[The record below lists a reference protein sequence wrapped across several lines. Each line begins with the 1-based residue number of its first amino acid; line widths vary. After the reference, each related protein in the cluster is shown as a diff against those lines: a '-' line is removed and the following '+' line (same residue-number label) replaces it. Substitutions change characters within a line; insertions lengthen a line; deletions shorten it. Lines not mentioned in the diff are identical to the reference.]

1 MNNSTITMLIDLIE
15 AGCVITVFAYVV
27 TRTQF
32 FAQILDKQ
40 FTFKNQII
48 LILLFGMLSIFGT
61 YGGITLPS
69 GAIANIRD
77 LGPMVAGLVGGPV
90 IGVGAGIIGGVH
102 RYFLGGFVAFPCSLA
117 SVYAGL
123 IGGLW
128 YELRKKEIAIVWQ
141 AIVLA
146 VFVECC
152 HMGLVLLIA
161 RPYNEAVDTTR
172 QVMLP
177 MIAANAA
184 GVTLFVLII
193 RNLIKERRTVALFGK
208 YVSPQVAGTII
219 ERADKGELSL
229 AGQKLEVSILFA
241 DMRGFTK
248 LSSNLDNCKL
258 VDTLNIYFSAIIECI
273 NTNGGMVNKFA
284 GDNIMAVWNAPQSQP
299 EHAFL
304 AVKTALDSQKA
315 IEEVKQKFK
324 DISPIEFGIGI
335 NTGEAIAGSVGSK
348 GRAEYTVIGDTVN
361 LASRICGAAPG
372 GRIWTS
378 QQTFEKIKE
387 RIVAKELEPQYFKGK
402 EGAFKIYEVSSVLQ
416 AL

>member
-1 MNNSTITMLIDLIE
+1 MNNPTVNMLIDLIE

-40 FTFKNQII
+40 FSFKNQII
-48 LILLFGMLSIFGT
+48 LILLFGGLSIFGT

-77 LGPMVAGLVGGPV
+77 LGPLIGGLVGGPV
-90 IGVGAGIIGGVH
+90 IGVGAGIIGGIH

-117 SVYAGL
+117 TVYAGL

-128 YELRKKEIAIVWQ
+128 YELRKRELATVWQ
-141 AIVLA
+141 AIILA

-152 HMGLVLLIA
+152 HMGLVILLA
-161 RPYNEAVDTTR
+161 RPYDEAVDTTR

-177 MIAANAA
+177 MIIANAA
-184 GVTLFVLII
+184 GATLFIVII
-193 RNLIKERRTVALFGK
+193 RNLLKERRTMALFGK

-219 ERADKGELSL
+219 ERADKGDLSL
-229 AGQKLEVSILFA
+229 TGQKLEASILFA

-258 VDTLNIYFSAIIECI
+258 IDTLNIYFSAIIECI

-284 GDNIMAVWNAPQSQP
+284 GDNVMAVWNAPQSQP
-299 EHAFL
+299 DHAFL

-315 IEEVKQKFK
+315 IEEVNQKFN
-324 DISPIEFGIGI
+324 DISPVEFGIGI
-335 NTGEAIAGSVGSK
+335 NTGEVIAGSVGSK

-372 GRIWTS
+372 GRIWAS
-378 QQTFEKIKE
+378 RQTFEKVKE
-387 RIVAKELEPQYFKGK
+387 RIVANEQEPQYFKGK
-402 EGAFKIYEVSSVLQ
+402 DGAFAVYEVKSIL
-416 AL
+416 